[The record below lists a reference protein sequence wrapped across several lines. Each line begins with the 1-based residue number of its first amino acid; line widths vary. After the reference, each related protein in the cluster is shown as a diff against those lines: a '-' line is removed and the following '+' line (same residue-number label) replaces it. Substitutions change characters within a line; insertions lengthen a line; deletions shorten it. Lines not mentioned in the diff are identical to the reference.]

1 MQEAPLGLHSLRVL
15 VCPSC
20 GEENP
25 GRFRLCGFCGT
36 PLVAALPQQEVRK
49 TVTIVFSDLQGS
61 TSLGEKLDSESLRE
75 VLSRY
80 FEVMRAVLEEHGA
93 TIEKYIGDAIMAVFG
108 LPRVHEDDALR
119 AVRAA
124 AGMNQALYK
133 LNDEL
138 QRRWGVRLVNRTGVN
153 TGEVVAG
160 DPTLGQRLVS
170 GDTVN
175 VAARL
180 EQAAPAL
187 GTLIGEST
195 YRLVRNSVR
204 VERVEPLEL
213 KGKAERVP
221 AYRLIGLET
230 RRTGP
235 AENRAPMVGR
245 DAQLAE
251 LLHALGQAASVR
263 APRVVTVF
271 GDPGL
276 GKTRLIEELSEL
288 AAPTA
293 CVLRGRCLSYGS
305 GITFWPLVEIV
316 RQAADIRSTD
326 PPEVS
331 RRRLDSLLTEA
342 PDVAARVASAI
353 GLGETAF
360 PLEEISWATRK
371 LFERLAAEQ
380 PLVVV
385 IEDAH
390 WAEAA
395 FLDLVE
401 YVAQHVT
408 DSLLVVCAARPDLL
422 EARPAWAE
430 KPGWLRLDLQPLTQA
445 DSARLIENQ
454 LGDSDLPPQGC
465 ERVVRAAEGNPLFI
479 EQLLSM
485 LVDDGLIRRRPD
497 GGWRV
502 TRDLSQLAV
511 PGSIEALLAA
521 RLELLTHE
529 ERAVLEPASVAGLVF
544 RQDALEE
551 LVPEPLR
558 EHLEQLLAE
567 LIRKRLVQPDANDAS
582 GRWYRFHH
590 ILIKN
595 TAYNRLLKRT
605 RANLHERFANWGE
618 RVNGERDGAVEY
630 EEIHG
635 YHLEQAHRYL
645 FELGPLDEHG
655 RRLGARGAAR
665 LGGAGNRAFERGDM
679 SAASN
684 LLGRATALLP
694 VGTLERV
701 ELLPRLS
708 EALMES
714 GEFAKAEALL
724 EEAIE
729 AATLL
734 GDERLAADAILSRLL
749 VRHHATE
756 DLHAWCEEVE

>member
-1 MQEAPLGLHSLRVL
+1 M
-15 VCPSC
+15 
-20 GEENP
+20 
-25 GRFRLCGFCGT
+25 
-36 PLVAALPQQEVRK
+36 
-49 TVTIVFSDLQGS
+49 
-61 TSLGEKLDSESLRE
+61 
-75 VLSRY
+75 
-80 FEVMRAVLEEHGA
+80 
-93 TIEKYIGDAIMAVFG
+93 
-108 LPRVHEDDALR
+108 
-119 AVRAA
+119 
-124 AGMNQALYK
+124 
-133 LNDEL
+133 
-138 QRRWGVRLVNRTGVN
+138 
-153 TGEVVAG
+153 
-160 DPTLGQRLVS
+160 
-170 GDTVN
+170 
-175 VAARL
+175 
-180 EQAAPAL
+180 
-187 GTLIGEST
+187 
-195 YRLVRNSVR
+195 
-204 VERVEPLEL
+204 
-213 KGKAERVP
+213 
-221 AYRLIGLET
+221 
-230 RRTGP
+230 
-235 AENRAPMVGR
+235 
-245 DAQLAE
+245 
-251 LLHALGQAASVR
+251 
-263 APRVVTVF
+263 
-271 GDPGL
+271 
-276 GKTRLIEELSEL
+276 
-288 AAPTA
+288 
-293 CVLRGRCLSYGS
+293 
-305 GITFWPLVEIV
+305 
-316 RQAADIRSTD
+316 
-326 PPEVS
+326 
-331 RRRLDSLLTEA
+331 TEA

-454 LGDSDLPPQGC
+454 LGDSDLPPQVC

-595 TAYNRLLKRT
+595 TAYPRLPP
-605 RANLHERFANWGE
+605 RAGTP
-618 RVNGERDGAVEY
+618 
-630 EEIHG
+630 
-635 YHLEQAHRYL
+635 L
-645 FELGPLDEHG
+645 FI
-655 RRLGARGAAR
+655 GARP
-665 LGGAGNRAFERGDM
+665 AG
-679 SAASN
+679 
-684 LLGRATALLP
+684 
-694 VGTLERV
+694 
-701 ELLPRLS
+701 
-708 EALMES
+708 
-714 GEFAKAEALL
+714 
-724 EEAIE
+724 
-729 AATLL
+729 
-734 GDERLAADAILSRLL
+734 
-749 VRHHATE
+749 
-756 DLHAWCEEVE
+756 